1 MNERES
7 AFLLLQRIELFGS
20 YSSAVL
26 TRQSS
31 LVRELVRGVLRWRL
45 RLDFVI
51 AELSSRPLKKID
63 QRAVQILRIAM
74 HELMF
79 MRTAPYAV
87 VNESVT
93 LAAKHARRARGFVN
107 AVLRKATTT
116 DLAQVLPPGG
126 LERFA
131 VETAHP
137 PWLLEQWASLFGE
150 ERARSIA
157 NANQKKSTADLL
169 VNTRSTS
176 IDQAEELLRSKGVAF
191 ERSSLVD
198 RMIRLQQSSKP
209 LRSEIEEGLFHP
221 MDEGSALVA
230 SVAATGNGGVLDV
243 AAAPGGKSLWL
254 ALSGEDVV
262 SQDVSWSRLTALR
275 TAFARFGIS
284 DTSVTGDGGRPPF
297 RSRFETVLLDAPC
310 SGTGTLRKNPEI
322 KWRLKRDDFARFAET
337 QRRLLAASLE
347 LAANECIYS
356 TCSLEREENDAVVNA
371 VLLSQPAFEIAD
383 LAPRLNDT
391 ARRWLDGP
399 VLRLTPE
406 SGADG
411 FTVFR
416 LTRR

>member
-1 MNERES
+1 VNERET

-31 LVRELVRGVLRWRL
+31 IVRELVRGVLRWRL

-63 QRAVQILRIAM
+63 QRAVQILRIAI

-79 MRTAPYAV
+79 MSTAPYAV

-116 DLAQVLPPGG
+116 DLIQVLPPAGP
-126 LERFA
+126 ERVA

-137 PWLLEQWASLFGE
+137 AWLLEKWRQLFGQA
-150 ERARSIA
+150 RARSIA
-157 NANQKKSTADLL
+157 DANQKKSTADLL
-169 VNTRSTS
+169 VNTRSLS
-176 IDQAEELLRSKGVAF
+176 LDQAEELLRQKNVTFA
-191 ERSSLVD
+191 RSSLVD
-198 RMIRLQQSSKP
+198 QMVRLEQSSTP
-209 LRSEIEEGLFHP
+209 VRSEIDQGLFHP

-230 SVAATGNGGVLDV
+230 SVAGSGKGRVLDA

-254 ALSGEDVV
+254 ALSGHQVL
-262 SQDVSWSRLTALR
+262 SQDVSWSRLVALR
-275 TAFARFGIS
+275 KSFARFRIS
-284 DTSVTGDGGRPPF
+284 DASVTGDGGRPPF

-322 KWRLKRDDFARFAET
+322 KWRLNPEGFSSFAET
-337 QRRLLAASLE
+337 QRRLLAAALE
-347 LAANECIYS
+347 LSANECIYS
-356 TCSLEREENDAVVNA
+356 TCSLEREENDDVVNG
-371 VLLSQPAFEIAD
+371 VLSSHPEFEIAD
-383 LAPRLNDT
+383 LGPRLNEH
-391 ARRWLDGP
+391 ARHWLDGR